1 MKRFRFLAIVWA
13 ASLGFSFASHA
24 TPIVI
29 VETATSI
36 VTGGGQVP
44 SPGFLGTRFQAPF
57 TGATALAT
65 VGISRQ
71 FNFTPIPQMFAAI
84 IQLSGSTDFPD
95 TSNLTSSDVLGSS
108 VFTVNQGV
116 GDRSVGLVVPIV
128 SGQWYGL
135 AFGTGLL
142 GANPGTI
149 AGTAFGTANA
159 SSTFFGPSSDSTQ
172 LIRMRLTAEAVPEP
186 GTALLI
192 GLGLAGLAVRRLP
205 HSTVR

>member
-1 MKRFRFLAIVWA
+1 MPSV
-13 ASLGFSFASHA
+13 SFAA
-24 TPIVI
+24 PIVI

-36 VTGGGQVP
+36 SSGGGAVP
-44 SPGFLGTRFQAPF
+44 NPGFYGTRFQAPF
-57 TGATALAT
+57 TGTTAFAT
-65 VGISRQ
+65 VGISRTYG
-71 FNFTPIPQMFAAI
+71 FTPIPEMFAAI
-84 IQLSGSTDFPD
+84 IQLSSSTDYPD

-108 VFTVNQGV
+108 VFTVYQGT
-116 GDRSVGLVVPIV
+116 GDRSVGLAVPIV

-142 GANPGTI
+142 GADPGTI

-172 LIRMRLTAEAVPEP
+172 FIRMRLTAEAIPEP

-192 GLGLAGLAVRRLP
+192 GLGLAGLAAAGGRRSRHQP
-205 HSTVR
+205 TF